1 MRAIFAALGLVL
13 AVSTAQAQDHAGI
26 GQTIES
32 QIAALQADDFDRA
45 FSFASPDIKRLF
57 ATPERFGAMVRN
69 GYPMVYR
76 PADVTMLEQTET
88 PAGVVQRV
96 MIRDAQGRLH
106 FLAYQMVPAADG
118 WQINGVQLLQAPE
131 TGV

>member
-1 MRAIFAALGLVL
+1 MRTMIAALGLML
-13 AVSTAQAQDHAGI
+13 AATLAPAQDSAGI
-26 GQTIES
+26 SRIIED

-45 FSFASPDIKRLF
+45 FSYASPDIKRLF
-57 ATPERFGAMVRN
+57 GTPDRFGAMVQD

-76 PADVTMLEQTET
+76 PSDVTMLEQSQT
-88 PAGVVQRV
+88 PSGVVQRV

-106 FLAYQMVPAADG
+106 FLAYQMVPAGDG
-118 WQINGVQLLQAPE
+118 WQINGVQLLRAPE

>member
-1 MRAIFAALGLVL
+1 MRALFAAMGLVL
-13 AVSTAQAQDHAGI
+13 AVTTAQAQDSADI
-26 GQTIES
+26 RQIIKD

-45 FSFASPDIKRLF
+45 FSYASPNIKRLF
-57 ATPERFGAMVRN
+57 GTPDRFGMMVQD

-76 PADVTMLEQTET
+76 PEDVTMLEQSQT

-106 FLAYQMVPAADG
+106 FLAYQMVPAGDG
-118 WQINGVQLLQAPE
+118 WQINGVQLLRAPE